1 MRDVEN
7 LNLDSHRKGLD
18 GYLIESGVRFFQAI
32 FDMSSSVEEIIAG
45 RESAY
50 LPNQASIGN
59 AGAYSWSLL
68 PQSSA
73 SLLIQALRPLAA
85 AEEQGA
91 ESSFG
96 RESNGRAEDSQ
107 GGDRQGFV
115 LLWSDR
121 PRSLSQRERLWAA
134 AVAAKLQS
142 VLV

>member
-1 MRDVEN
+1 MC
-7 LNLDSHRKGLD
+7 
-18 GYLIESGVRFFQAI
+18 
-32 FDMSSSVEEIIAG
+32 SSVEEIIAG

-50 LPNQASIGN
+50 FPSQSNIGK

-68 PQSSA
+68 PQSSE
-73 SLLIQALRPLAA
+73 SLLIQALHPLAA

-91 ESSFG
+91 ESSSA
-96 RESNGRAEDSQ
+96 RERDGRAEKLL
-107 GGDRQGFV
+107 GGDRKGFI

-134 AVAAKLQS
+134 AIAAKLQC

>member
-1 MRDVEN
+1 MC
-7 LNLDSHRKGLD
+7 
-18 GYLIESGVRFFQAI
+18 
-32 FDMSSSVEEIIAG
+32 SSVEEIIAG

-50 LPNQASIGN
+50 MPNQASIGN

-73 SLLIQALRPLAA
+73 SLLIQALRPLAS

-91 ESSFG
+91 GSSSG
-96 RESNGRAEDSQ
+96 RESNGRSESLQRGDS
-107 GGDRQGFV
+107 QGFV

-142 VLV
+142 ALV